1 MASDLPLGQAVAFF
15 PGSWYK
21 GRRLRL
27 SLVQPS
33 IERKEFS
40 MSPWLKAGLVGAGVL
55 VVLDLVGLIPCVA
68 CVTLLLGIVAYLGI
82 GMLAAYWMPPPR
94 VAGTGAGQGALA
106 AVLAA
111 LIGGS
116 INTIIFTIQ
125 MAVADTA
132 AIMSQIPAE
141 SLQQLEELGIDPSA
155 LVGPG
160 AGVAYGSVCCLVGL
174 ILAAILG
181 AVGGAIFAG
190 LKSD

>member
-1 MASDLPLGQAVAFF
+1 M
-15 PGSWYK
+15 
-21 GRRLRL
+21 
-27 SLVQPS
+27 SLIKPFT
-33 IERKEFS
+33 ERKEFS

-55 VVLDLVGLIPCVA
+55 VVLDLVGLIPCVG
-68 CVTLLLGIVAYLGI
+68 CVTLLLGVVAYLGI

-111 LIGGS
+111 LIGGLV
-116 INTIIFTIQ
+116 NTIIATIQ
-125 MAVADTA
+125 LAVADTA

-141 SLQQLEELGIDPSA
+141 SIQQLEEMGMDPSL

-160 AGVAYGSVCCLVGL
+160 AGAMYGSVCCLVGL
-174 ILAAILG
+174 VLAAILG

-190 LKSD
+190 LKAD